1 MTIKIILVLIGGI
14 LSGSF
19 IVPESMYDST
29 GLLLDIGLCCL
40 LFFVGIEIGN
50 NKDTIKNLKGVGIKF
65 LIVPVA
71 AILGSLFGG
80 IICSFIFNINIFG
93 ALAIASGL
101 SWYTLAPI
109 IITPYSAELGAIA
122 FLTNVFREVGAFILI
137 PAIAKHI
144 GFLETIAV
152 GGAISMDTGLPIIT
166 KNTSQEVV
174 IISFISGVIMSL
186 MVPVLVTLFI
196 GFY

>member
-1 MTIKIILVLIGGI
+1 MTVKIILVLIGGI
-14 LSGSF
+14 LSGFF
-19 IVPESMYDST
+19 IVPESFDSST

-40 LFFVGIEIGN
+40 LFFVGIDIGN
-50 NKDTIKNLKGVGIKF
+50 NKDTFKNLKSVGFKA

-80 IICSFIFNINIFG
+80 IVCSFIFNMNIFG
-93 ALAIASGL
+93 SLAIASGL

-109 IITPYSAELGAIA
+109 IITPYSAEYGAIA
-122 FLTNVFREVGAFILI
+122 FLTNVFREVMAFVLI
-137 PAIAKHI
+137 PFIAKHI
-144 GFLETIAV
+144 GYLETIAV

-166 KNTSQEVV
+166 RNTNQEVV
-174 IISFISGVIMSL
+174 IISFISGIIMSL

>member
-1 MTIKIILVLIGGI
+1 MTVKIILILIGGI
-14 LSGSF
+14 LSGF
-19 IVPESMYDST
+19 YILPESIYDNT

-40 LFFVGIEIGN
+40 LFFVGIDIGN
-50 NKDTIKNLKGVGIKF
+50 NKDTFKNLKSVGVKT
-65 LIVPVA
+65 LLVPIA

-80 IICSFIFNINIFG
+80 IVCSFIFNMNIFG
-93 ALAIASGL
+93 SLAIASGL
-101 SWYTLAPI
+101 SWYTLSPI
-109 IITPYSAELGAIA
+109 IITPHSAEYGAIA
-122 FLTNVFREVGAFILI
+122 FLTNVFREVIAFIFI
-137 PAIAKHI
+137 PFIAKHI
-144 GFLETIAV
+144 GYLETIAV

-166 KNTSQEVV
+166 RNTNQEVV